1 LADYNANIRVSADT
15 KRAESQLS
23 KLEKT
28 LNQLSD
34 FTLKLNSR
42 SLQAEANKIGQSLR
56 GIGERGA
63 LGALTLAAGK
73 ATTAVTGLGAKFG
86 LLGAAA
92 ASAGA
97 TINGALGGV
106 PAVIGDILNQVGSI
120 PNAFGLAAVA
130 AMAFAPQLTKAA
142 ASAVGLGAAVDKAVG
157 AGVTSK
163 IAGLTAS
170 VGQLNL
176 ELNTTKTSFADLLG
190 GSALNKLVAQL
201 NDAQKQVGE
210 YVAFSDESV
219 TAVQQLLTVERL
231 VTREKRAQAALVNQL
246 NADTL
251 RQNARI
257 QQNLIASRNSRAG
270 SGFNAFST
278 AATAVE
284 GSRAIDKAIRRNFE
298 KRAAGAPP
306 APAAPLMLPS
316 SEMLLSGGRRIERL
330 TADPGIQA
338 ARAYTQEL
346 TRAVGAGR
354 QLDGI
359 FTQVSKAMAATAD
372 GAAKGNRITQSW
384 AKALREMAQIQSDI
398 TELSAKEAQL
408 QRQTADAQR
417 RKNFGRQ
424 AESLALGVGFPLLFG
439 GGVGSVAGAA
449 AGSFVGSGFGGQIL
463 GGAIGQ
469 IADQFAQAAA
479 KMGSA
484 LRAPVENFKEIADA
498 GLLASKSQER
508 YIQKLIDA
516 GRTAEA
522 SALIQGEIV
531 KKIGVQ
537 GYRDLQ
543 NAGAA
548 SDKLNKAMAELN
560 LQMQAAVAGPLAAFT
575 SWLAGIVSIGNSVTR
590 NANRQSDIFSGL
602 SPSDQQ
608 ALKNQETR
616 ILQGANL
623 FNEQQK
629 RGQVQSLYE
638 SYAGRSK
645 MTPPSV
651 SMNGDAARQARATTA
666 EMQAQVN
673 LANRQLGLAGLTLEK
688 DGARYVQAAKAVAL
702 QEYDNRLLEIKNSWI
717 GKIFDR
723 EQNLAQI
730 RAANLEY
737 SAKLRGIDA
746 QVAQRADQNG
756 SSVLQAEKALYDQRA
771 ESINLLVRIAE
782 VTGGE
787 EAGLRKQLDLYSNL
801 TRQRFAAFEV
811 EKELA
816 LKEAARNGTLPETVR
831 LFNERQIALRTQ
843 LDLEKLVTQE
853 KLSQFKLEQSL
864 NNQRQKR
871 AFEGDMA
878 GLIAPANRTPL
889 QALAIDQ
896 AQRRDSLLGGR
907 FIQLDEM
914 QQRLAAA
921 GPGTATSTVTKL
933 KEDIA
938 RVNDEINQ
946 LSTGLATIEA
956 KEIVWTKNRSGV
968 EALLTSLN
976 AVGTTV
982 TNVFA
987 NLVAGTDSWTNS
999 LNNALGAL
1007 ANVFVQAG
1015 LSALGGNDGRGFFS
1029 FITGNLGKKAANG
1042 AYFSNGLAAFANGG
1056 MFANNIVSSPTLFKF
1071 ANGGA
1076 MKTGVMGEAGPEA
1089 IMPLTRGPGGRLGV
1103 ESYGG
1108 GGGVSVVV
1116 NVDASGSKVQGD
1128 DARGKELGRVVSVA
1142 VQQEII
1148 KQKRPGGLLA

>member
-170 VGQLNL
+170 VGQLNV

-408 QRQTADAQR
+408 QRQTAEAQR

-449 AGSFVGSGFGGQIL
+449 AGSFVGTGFGGQIL

-498 GLLASKSQER
+498 GLLASRSQER

-537 GYRDLQ
+537 GMKDLQ

-548 SDKLNKAMAELN
+548 SDKLNKSMAELG
-560 LQMQAAVAGPLAAFT
+560 LQMQAAVAGPLADLL
-575 SWLAGIVSIGNSVTR
+575 SWVNGLVSAANNTNRAQAQQRDFLA
-590 NANRQSDIFSGL
+590 QL
-602 SPSDQQ
+602 SNDPARRTEYFRRSQ
-608 ALKNQETR
+608 ALMQANGGVVDTVA
-616 ILQGANL
+616 LQRLQREMLPGGVPKQL
-623 FNEQQK
+623 PSPGSTTESQQ
-629 RGQVQSLYE
+629 L
-638 SYAGRSK
+638 
-645 MTPPSV
+645 
-651 SMNGDAARQARATTA
+651 RATTA

-673 LANRQLGLAGLTLEK
+673 LASKQLGLAGLTLEK

-702 QEYDNRLLEIKNSWI
+702 QEYDNRLLEIKNSWV

-771 ESINLLVRIAE
+771 DSINLLVRIAE

-787 EAGLRKQLDLYSNL
+787 EAGLRKQLELYTNL
-801 TRQRFAAFEV
+801 TQQRLAAFEV

-831 LFNERQIALRTQ
+831 LYNERQKALNNQ
-843 LDLEKLVTQE
+843 LYLEQLVTQE
-853 KLSQFKLEQSL
+853 KLSQLKLEQSL

-946 LSTGLATIEA
+946 LSIGLATIEA
-956 KEIVWTKNRSGV
+956 KEVVWTKNRSGV

-1042 AYFSNGLAAFANGG
+1042 AYFSNGIAAFGRGG